1 MHTLFRFVTYLLV
14 QCVLS
19 RNIFERNET
28 ASSTLLKH
36 NEDDLISETLHE
48 DLTSLDHYFF
58 SYDVIDHVT
67 ILIRFDITRTFLF
80 RQNPNLY
87 NAHVYI
93 SKLPSTNYKIDIG
106 AFTGYYEEEI
116 HGSINDHF
124 TFCLVLTSSLR
135 ENLAKT
141 NLRRNIS
148 KPISNHFLMGSSRK
162 QQQHIIHYCT
172 RMGPDEYHS
181 RHQVKQGSE
190 GDRILLVLQLM
201 MIVILLAVLQIVHVI
216 RNRKHR
222 DWRLRRLS
230 KIRRELLRRKEYIDM
245 PNETL
250 AMLRFATIID
260 KESHDIVDDPE
271 KMLDDNDEEEAEE
284 EDNNDDEEK
293 ISEKKEK
300 EDSPFTPHQR
310 ISTRQSKYQR
320 TRSSSPNFD
329 EHLVHQDMFCV
340 EHILRSKPWH
350 SMFP

>member
-1 MHTLFRFVTYLLV
+1 MHTLFRLVSYLLV
-14 QCVLS
+14 QRALS

-28 ASSTLLKH
+28 ASSTLLKR
-36 NEDDLISETLHE
+36 NEDDLISPTLHE

-67 ILIRFDITRTFLF
+67 ILIKFDITRTFLF
-80 RQNPNLY
+80 RKNPNLY

-93 SKLPSTNYKIDIG
+93 SKLPSMNYKIDISP
-106 AFTGYYEEEI
+106 FTGYYEKEI
-116 HGSINDHF
+116 RGSINDHF
-124 TFCLVLTSSLR
+124 TFCLVLTPNLL

-141 NLRRNIS
+141 NLRRNRS

-172 RMGPDEYHS
+172 RMDPDEYHS
-181 RHQVKQGSE
+181 RHHVRQGSE

-201 MIVILLAVLQIVHVI
+201 MIAILLAVLQIVHVI
-216 RNRKHR
+216 RNRKRR

-230 KIRRELLRRKEYIDM
+230 RIRRELLRRKEYIDM

-260 KESHDIVDDPE
+260 KESHDVVDDPE
-271 KMLDDNDEEEAEE
+271 KMLDDNDDEEEE
-284 EDNNDDEEK
+284 EDNDDDEEK
-293 ISEKKEK
+293 VSEEKEK
-300 EDSPFTPHQR
+300 EDSPFIPHQR
-310 ISTRQSKYQR
+310 ILTRRSKYQR
-320 TRSSSPNFD
+320 TRSLSPHFD
-329 EHLVHQDMFCV
+329 EHLVHQDMCCA

-350 SMFP
+350 PMFP